1 MATSLLELK
10 TNIRERWIKPN
21 WSNWTN
27 RTPRNSYLHDIF
39 KHFLS
44 VEFNIL
50 ILFKYTQTLIFMIHP
65 EIFYATHQLHKFRTC
80 ILWSLISTVQKYP
93 YTECIRLNTMAG
105 SSIKL
110 SRAVFGLIWVDFIAV
125 LLNIVEDDLDWF
137 ITPSIQPITLYLI
150 KFKQVGTVV
159 KLSLDDSLLRSTPF
173 RLYDRSVGER
183 S

>member
-10 TNIRERWIKPN
+10 TNIRERWIEPN

-27 RTPRNSYLHDIF
+27 RTSRNSYLHDIF

-50 ILFKYTQTLIFMIHP
+50 ILFKYTRTLICMIYP
-65 EIFYATHQLHKFRTC
+65 GIFYATHQLHKVRTC
-80 ILWSLISTVQKYP
+80 IFLVQSERYP
-93 YTECIRLNTMAG
+93 YTEFTRLNARVG

-110 SRAVFGLIWVDFIAV
+110 SCAEFGLIWVDFIAV

-173 RLYDRSVGER
+173 RLYDRNVGER

>member
-1 MATSLLELK
+1 
-10 TNIRERWIKPN
+10 
-21 WSNWTN
+21 
-27 RTPRNSYLHDIF
+27 
-39 KHFLS
+39 
-44 VEFNIL
+44 
-50 ILFKYTQTLIFMIHP
+50 
-65 EIFYATHQLHKFRTC
+65 
-80 ILWSLISTVQKYP
+80 
-93 YTECIRLNTMAG
+93 MAG